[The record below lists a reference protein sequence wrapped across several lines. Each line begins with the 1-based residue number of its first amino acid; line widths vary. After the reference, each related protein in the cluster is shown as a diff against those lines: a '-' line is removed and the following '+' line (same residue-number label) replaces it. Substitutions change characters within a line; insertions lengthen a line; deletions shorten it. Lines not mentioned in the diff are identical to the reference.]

1 MTGTHRPAGRP
12 STLLLL
18 LGMLGWIVAGFVGA
32 SITVAVLAF
41 SGGVVR
47 AASGHTI
54 PSPDALA
61 IILVGTGGF
70 QGTLL
75 LGALWQGRRAGGG
88 AWRVGIGFWPLRR
101 PRLVANLCVLMFGWL
116 IAFLMLMAAIPSLR
130 EFIRSVTPEILAGG
144 LHGNVLA
151 ALVRLVLIAILA
163 PVSEEFFFR
172 GWLWEALWRRGFSPV
187 TTAVIT
193 AIPWL
198 LLHGVDSP
206 WRVAFLV
213 PAAVIFSVARH
224 FGGSVRASL
233 AVHMTNNGAAIV
245 FQTLAALF
253 GHEE

>member
-1 MTGTHRPAGRP
+1 MTDTRQRAGARG
-12 STLLLL
+12 TLLLL
-18 LGMLGWIVAGFVGA
+18 LGVLGWIAAGFVGA
-32 SITVAVLAF
+32 TVTVAAFAF
-41 SGGVVR
+41 SGGILH

-61 IILVGTGGF
+61 IILVGTSGF

-75 LGALWQGRRAGGG
+75 IGALWQGTRAGGG

-101 PRLVANLCVLMFGWL
+101 PRLVLNLCILMFGWL
-116 IAFLMLMAAIPSLR
+116 VTFLILMSAIPALR
-130 EFIRSVTPEILAGG
+130 EFARSVTPEILAGG
-144 LHGNVLA
+144 LNGNVLA
-151 ALVRLVLIAILA
+151 VLVRLVLIAILA

-172 GWLWEALWRRGFSPV
+172 GWLWEALWRRGCSPV
-187 TTAVIT
+187 TTAVTT

-206 WRVAFLV
+206 WRVVFLV
-213 PAAVIFSVARH
+213 PAAVIFSAARH

-233 AVHMTNNGAAIV
+233 AVHATNNGAAV
-245 FQTLAALF
+245 MFQTLAALF